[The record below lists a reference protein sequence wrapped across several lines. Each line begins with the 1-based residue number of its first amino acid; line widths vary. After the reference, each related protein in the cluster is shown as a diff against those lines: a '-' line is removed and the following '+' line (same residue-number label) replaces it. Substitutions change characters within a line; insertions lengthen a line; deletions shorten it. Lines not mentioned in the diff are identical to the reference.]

1 MLDANRFDLWKKD
14 GLFSAA
20 EQVQESADTMEFAF
34 RTWVREKREGLNS
47 DDLDELRREVQTAL
61 GTAKWQLEEFE
72 KAVGVSYRSR
82 SEEHALER
90 HRMCIAAIG
99 NQISHVEAVLRE
111 SYDKVGKRPLRWV
124 NLNKEECNDL
134 AAFLSGISQVPHS
147 AKTESSVCRSSAKSY
162 TFETRERAT
171 EEINRTSSCS
181 SSNSFKMK
189 GGKFA
194 NSVDMKESLGGVDD
208 ALCKMDTTTKA
219 RRASPPTA
227 PDLRIVITNENHERK
242 RSFSSLEVT
251 KKGKS
256 GSGFLKRGCGKFS
269 QLFGWSQQRQIYRP
283 WHLQLTCSIR
293 FTLALMLTLFLIVPI
308 VFYSA

>member
-90 HRMCIAAIG
+90 HRMFIAAIG

-147 AKTESSVCRSSAKSY
+147 AKTESSVSCYEFRSYKKRKIGIGLLEERMWKIFPALRLESAATNIPTLASSAY
-162 TFETRERAT
+162 
-171 EEINRTSSCS
+171 
-181 SSNSFKMK
+181 M
-189 GGKFA
+189 
-194 NSVDMKESLGGVDD
+194 
-208 ALCKMDTTTKA
+208 
-219 RRASPPTA
+219 
-227 PDLRIVITNENHERK
+227 
-242 RSFSSLEVT
+242 
-251 KKGKS
+251 
-256 GSGFLKRGCGKFS
+256 
-269 QLFGWSQQRQIYRP
+269 
-283 WHLQLTCSIR
+283 
-293 FTLALMLTLFLIVPI
+293 
-308 VFYSA
+308 FYSIYACFDVDYILDRLSFESIVHATFSIVTGVEQAFRE